1 VYIHR
6 LGTEDKLAYVEE
18 QRQVELDRLFVLET
32 NQIARES
39 ALDVHVLTY
48 YDLIHLMSD
57 VRSSFELGLQAMWIP
72 ELQLFPAQK
81 LLRAQFLMR
90 NRVVAEENRSM
101 LSIKEAL
108 IEKSRLEIQV
118 QCNRDLSR
126 STQKIDFDYL
136 VCRNHDHWNEIDM
149 LTDHITR
156 LKTLHSKFVL
166 FLVKIPETA
175 LMVCFLYSWTKG
187 AAPDRVAG
195 AWGLRSH

>member
-1 VYIHR
+1 
-6 LGTEDKLAYVEE
+6 
-18 QRQVELDRLFVLET
+18 
-32 NQIARES
+32 
-39 ALDVHVLTY
+39 
-48 YDLIHLMSD
+48 MSD

-166 FLVKIPETA
+166 FLVKIIIKTA
-175 LMVCFLYSWTKG
+175 LMVVSCIAGQRELLRTELLELGDYAVTEARLTKNIG
-187 AAPDRVAG
+187 ITYKRLRAFDKHAKAYREETRASREHEKHIERQMINTRVN
-195 AWGLRSH
+195 L

>member
-1 VYIHR
+1 
-6 LGTEDKLAYVEE
+6 VEE

-57 VRSSFELGLQAMWIP
+57 VRFSFELGLQAMWIP

-101 LSIKEAL
+101 LSIKPFH
-108 IEKSRLEIQV
+108 SR
-118 QCNRDLSR
+118 
-126 STQKIDFDYL
+126 Y
-136 VCRNHDHWNEIDM
+136 
-149 LTDHITR
+149 HIY
-156 LKTLHSKFVL
+156 
-166 FLVKIPETA
+166 
-175 LMVCFLYSWTKG
+175 M
-187 AAPDRVAG
+187 
-195 AWGLRSH
+195 